1 VGTAPGG
8 AAGRGYAVEVF
19 RVFLT
24 PKWLFR
30 HVLALAMVATC
41 LRLGWW
47 QLSVAHHN
55 GGDAQNVGY
64 ALEWPLFAVAVVFV
78 WIRLMQWELH
88 PPTRA
93 RRLTRPLHGPAAA
106 PAEVT
111 ARVSTAAPVPPTAP
125 VAAASPEP
133 DDSHARYNRWLAEL
147 ARQAEDETRERSR

>member
-1 VGTAPGG
+1 VTT
-8 AAGRGYAVEVF
+8 RGYAEDVL

-47 QLSVAHHN
+47 QLSVAHAN
-55 GGDAQNVGY
+55 GGNAQNVGY

-78 WIRLMQWELH
+78 WFRLMQWELN
-88 PPTRA
+88 PPA
-93 RRLTRPLHGPAAA
+93 RGKRLTTSLHAERTGETPATPAPPAA
-106 PAEVT
+106 VQ
-111 ARVSTAAPVPPTAP
+111 AATP
-125 VAAASPEP
+125 VAEDEP

-147 ARQAEDETRERSR
+147 ARQAEAEARESSR

>member
-1 VGTAPGG
+1 
-8 AAGRGYAVEVF
+8 VF

-30 HVLALAMVATC
+30 HVLALVMVATC

-55 GGDAQNVGY
+55 GGDAQNIGY

-78 WIRLMQWELH
+78 WYRLMQWQLH
-88 PPTRA
+88 PPVRGK
-93 RRLTRPLHGPAAA
+93 RLTKPLHGPASARTATAA
-106 PAEVT
+106 PA
-111 ARVSTAAPVPPTAP
+111 APAATAAPAD
-125 VAAASPEP
+125 EP

-147 ARQAEDETRERSR
+147 AHQAEDEARERGR

>member
-1 VGTAPGG
+1 MPPGNVT
-8 AAGRGYAVEVF
+8 GRGYPVGVL

-30 HVLALAMVATC
+30 HVVALAMVATC

-47 QLSVAHHN
+47 QLSVAHDN

-78 WIRLMQWELH
+78 WIRLMQWEIN
-88 PPTRA
+88 PPA
-93 RRLTRPLHGPAAA
+93 RGKRLTRSLHD
-106 PAEVT
+106 ERT
-111 ARVSTAAPVPPTAP
+111 ATAPTAP
-125 VAAASPEP
+125 ATPPPTVAPVAEDEA

-147 ARQAEDETRERSR
+147 ARQAEAEAQAQERENSR